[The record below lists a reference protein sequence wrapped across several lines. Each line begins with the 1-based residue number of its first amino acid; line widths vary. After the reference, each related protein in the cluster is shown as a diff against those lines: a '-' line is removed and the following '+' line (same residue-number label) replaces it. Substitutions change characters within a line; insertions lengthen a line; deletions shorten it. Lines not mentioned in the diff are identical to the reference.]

1 MLTLDRIYVRGL
13 VVHQAQRLHGIV
25 NGTKW
30 RSLSDHA
37 GLSVT
42 LSRK

>member
-1 MLTLDRIYVRGL
+1 
-13 VVHQAQRLHGIV
+13 VVHQAQRLHGNV
-25 NGTKW
+25 NGSKW
-30 RSLSDHA
+30 RGLSDHA